1 MGTRKNIVIVSPY
14 PLFPPYG
21 GNRARMLTLIRTLQA
36 QACDVSFV
44 LLTSRQMGDFDQNAH
59 RAMFG
64 DHFYPLYRSSISNTL
79 YLSKQFVR
87 VQFRSVRSRLG
98 KKVKRLDSIDELY
111 YRPFTVQL
119 QTLFAAKAPD
129 AVIVLYAYFSR
140 ALEAFPSSTLKIV
153 DTHDSFEREIAA
165 DQERKGL
172 ARADV
177 VLAIQDEEAERFRR
191 LLGPCGN
198 RVAVVSHILAEQSPL
213 SCARSIGATF
223 FGSSFIANLAS
234 LRYFIDDVLPLV
246 LIKAPEFKLVVAG
259 SICRDIED
267 HPAIC
272 KLGTVSTVRD
282 AFVDAPV
289 LINPIR
295 DGTGVKIK
303 LLEAMS
309 LGVPSIS
316 TCFGVR
322 GIDPTFLGGV
332 ITVPDRD
339 SKGFAKRVVELYRDA
354 DQRVVL
360 GARAFKDA
368 ARWNER
374 QLAALNRVL
383 Y

>member
-79 YLSKQFVR
+79 YLSKRFVR

-153 DTHDSFEREIAA
+153 DTHDLFEREIAA

-177 VLAIQDEEAERFRR
+177 VLAI
-191 LLGPCGN
+191 
-198 RVAVVSHILAEQSPL
+198 
-213 SCARSIGATF
+213 
-223 FGSSFIANLAS
+223 
-234 LRYFIDDVLPLV
+234 
-246 LIKAPEFKLVVAG
+246 
-259 SICRDIED
+259 
-267 HPAIC
+267 
-272 KLGTVSTVRD
+272 
-282 AFVDAPV
+282 
-289 LINPIR
+289 
-295 DGTGVKIK
+295 
-303 LLEAMS
+303 
-309 LGVPSIS
+309 
-316 TCFGVR
+316 
-322 GIDPTFLGGV
+322 
-332 ITVPDRD
+332 
-339 SKGFAKRVVELYRDA
+339 
-354 DQRVVL
+354 
-360 GARAFKDA
+360 
-368 ARWNER
+368 
-374 QLAALNRVL
+374 
-383 Y
+383 